1 MKYRSQEE
9 IMAVIRRL
17 RKQPV
22 SRFAGITVD
31 MDYELCIPSV
41 HAVYL
46 GEEMIVDMDGG
57 VRKRTEGFPEEKAEL
72 LLRWVRM
79 HKQEILGNHWKVN
92 HEDEPLIQIEPL
104 EE

>member
-1 MKYRSQEE
+1 MKDRSQEE
-9 IMAVIRRL
+9 IMAVIGRL

-31 MDYELCIPSV
+31 MDYELCVPSV
-41 HAVYL
+41 HAIYQ
-46 GEEMIVDMDGG
+46 GEEMIVDLEGA
-57 VRKRTEGFPEEKAEL
+57 VRKRTEGFPGEKAEL

-79 HKQEILGNHWKVN
+79 HKQEIQGNHWKVN
-92 HEDEPLIQIEPL
+92 HQDEPLIQIEPL